1 MSAWLLRPAFVM
13 NRQQGVIA
21 NPGRTAMRGFKED
34 FDAWRSTLTP
44 EERAMVQKQAQG
56 EFNKKFRKSDEF
68 KKDLPGEKVEAFSKI
83 LGKFFDNEAAD
94 YKKELEMKTIDY
106 DKVLERR
113 NNKFD
118 FSLKNVVVEIDRD
131 ADRRYRWALIKI
143 AAAQEKGELFPNSS
157 PLMEIHAVPNDDEVS
172 HKRNLDVIEFLKK
185 AAEHPSCPDDMKPV
199 VDEVVKKGVP
209 PMGETFDLLLP
220 QVMVAQHLYLNT
232 LVDGHKKNAESSSDE
247 EKKEFYDKTLPEAV
261 SGAMKQLSEK
271 YFGARDEIQANCDR
285 SKDWFK
291 SQNEERYKTKA
302 DVIKA
307 VWEHMP
313 KLTGTPVPPI
323 DEELLADLEQQPA
336 VVEGDY
342 RHSWGIADKLYKSE
356 AIDAFGMKYLLG
368 IFETKEEAQKAFA
381 DWNNE
386 YEKARVTMKA
396 DMEQWG
402 KSEQARLD
410 KDTYAQERIKKVL
423 SETRR

>member
-185 AAEHPSCPDDMKPV
+185 AAEHPSCPDDMKLV